1 MTLCPVALAAGC
13 KKCPVFSVCPL
24 KTVIGDQPKSDAD
37 ADKADDRKAGQDG
50 K

>member
-13 KKCPVFSVCPL
+13 KKCPVVSVCPL
-24 KTVIGDQPKSDAD
+24 KTVIGDYPKSGTD
-37 ADKADDRKAGQDG
+37 ADKTKDKKSGQGG